1 MLYISSDELPR
12 VNPNKTQF
20 HSHTCALLMAK
31 CCGYSL
37 NLVPATIHVIFVF
50 FALSLNLVPRP
61 SAGGGE
67 GRPCAKFSR
76 HSGNS
81 VALAYTFRV

>member
-61 SAGGGE
+61 SAGGG
-67 GRPCAKFSR
+67 GGGGGGGGKAMCQIFP
-76 HSGNS
+76 
-81 VALAYTFRV
+81 TFR